1 MGIGDW
7 GLGIGDWGLGPI
19 PNPQSPIP
27 NPQSPIPIVK
37 FLYTYLKN
45 INKTHINYKNY
56 LINNNNFISYLTYK
70 IKMTSKISTQN
81 KSKKVQEI
89 KSIEVESDNTN
100 NSSENSDINKIFV
113 LINKNTEKLM
123 NSTNKT
129 DLIQC
134 ALEYNSYLIQNLI
147 KEKDKLNK
155 LEYDAALNRLYNNLS
170 ILTENFETYEDKYRI
185 INIKKKE
192 NKETNKNSNKNVNDN
207 NDINNTD
214 RIYCNSITNIE
225 MELPL

>member
-1 MGIGDW
+1 
-7 GLGIGDWGLGPI
+7 
-19 PNPQSPIP
+19 
-27 NPQSPIPIVK
+27 
-37 FLYTYLKN
+37 
-45 INKTHINYKNY
+45 
-56 LINNNNFISYLTYK
+56 
-70 IKMTSKISTQN
+70 MTSKISTQN
-81 KSKKVQEI
+81 KSEKVQEI

-185 INIKKKE
+185 INIKKKG

>member
-7 GLGIGDWGLGPI
+7 GLGIGDWA
-19 PNPQSPIP
+19 QSPIP
-27 NPQSPIPIVK
+27 NPHLIFVK

-56 LINNNNFISYLTYK
+56 FINNNNFISYLTYK